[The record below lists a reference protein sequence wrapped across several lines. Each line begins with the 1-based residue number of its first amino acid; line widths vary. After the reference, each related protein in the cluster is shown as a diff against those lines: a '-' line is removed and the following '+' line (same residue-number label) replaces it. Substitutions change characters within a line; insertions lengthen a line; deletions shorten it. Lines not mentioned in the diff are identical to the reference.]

1 MNHNES
7 PLDPDE
13 IVSLGLAT
21 LRSWEN
27 FGETCLPRLSAT
39 PIGKGNMRRSGQVP
53 CRIGLFTLGDVL
65 LLIDPSYVS
74 SKWILD
80 QPIWCSGE
88 IWPGRW
94 DRSRLVA
101 PSVPLASLIAQEM
114 ARLRFHPKN
123 QLCSV
128 PTQLPA
134 RAHPLLHSSRFPEGV
149 EGFGKKRRQ
158 IEYIDTNRASNGP
171 CLK

>member
-1 MNHNES
+1 MRLLALAS
-7 PLDPDE
+7 PPKDPE
-13 IVSLGLAT
+13 KILEKLVCLASL
-21 LRSWEN
+21 LRPLVK
-27 FGETCLPRLSAT
+27 ETCVDPVKSHVELDCLH
-39 PIGKGNMRRSGQVP
+39 
-53 CRIGLFTLGDVL
+53 FFYVL

-114 ARLRFHPKN
+114 ARLRFPQKN
-123 QLCSV
+123 QLSCSI
-128 PTQLPA
+128 PTQLQA
-134 RAHPLLHSSRFPEGV
+134 RAHPLLHSSRFPEGF
-149 EGFGKKRRQ
+149 EGCKKRRQ
-158 IEYIDTNRASNGP
+158 IDT
-171 CLK
+171 KWYK